1 MPVEVVTH
9 LLIYHVSEYW
19 RCNLLFH
26 CGEPLLSLVTFTW
39 DLLQS
44 HSLSSPTLEC
54 HWKVPWWW
62 VLGVGG
68 GCIRGGGCAPLATKG
83 SSVVVGAPVQ
93 LNSCL
98 LTADQPAQTLLPC
111 YRMRNKVN
119 QWERWYHSPFW
130 SGLRVLKLGP
140 FSRLRSYFSKL
151 IYWEQSSIR
160 RGNTEV
166 GVKSKTA
173 GMLQQTGCLVKGGR
187 TFHSNP
193 L

>member
-68 GCIRGGGCAPLATKG
+68 GCIWGGGCAPLATKG
-83 SSVVVGAPVQ
+83 SSVVVGAPSSSTAAYSLQTSLRKHCCHATGWGTKLTSGKDGTILKWSEGPKVRAIFKYWAVISQ
-93 LNSCL
+93 NCYTGNSR
-98 LTADQPAQTLLPC
+98 APP
-111 YRMRNKVN
+111 R
-119 QWERWYHSPFW
+119 
-130 SGLRVLKLGP
+130 
-140 FSRLRSYFSKL
+140 
-151 IYWEQSSIR
+151 
-160 RGNTEV
+160 
-166 GVKSKTA
+166 
-173 GMLQQTGCLVKGGR
+173 
-187 TFHSNP
+187 
-193 L
+193 